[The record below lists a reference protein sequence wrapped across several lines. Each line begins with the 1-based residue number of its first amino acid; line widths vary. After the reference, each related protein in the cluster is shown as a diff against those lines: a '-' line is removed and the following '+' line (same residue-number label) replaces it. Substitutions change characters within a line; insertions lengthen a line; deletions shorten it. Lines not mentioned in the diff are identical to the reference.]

1 MPFSSIKYDRFC
13 RFGTLWTTLTLRAT
27 VSVVA
32 KFCKIQ
38 KKWLILH
45 ILTKKHPHQ
54 WVQNCAYM
62 WKCYSNRAY
71 MHGYCSSCIH
81 YFNIIF
87 IYYKNLFHSFFFLFP
102 PITWATPTPHS
113 TSSLFHSWPLPL
125 IFSLRQLLL
134 ALALALALTHSHHHG
149 KECDRFGPFCN
160 PVRRVDQLGVISID
174 RFWGKFLQK
183 GMGFSH
189 WDFRVCFLWFRARF

>member
-1 MPFSSIKYDRFC
+1 M
-13 RFGTLWTTLTLRAT
+13 
-27 VSVVA
+27 VA

-71 MHGYCSSCIH
+71 IHGYCSSCIH

-87 IYYKNLFHSFFFLFP
+87 IYYKNLFHSFFSSLSYHLSNTNMSQYTL
-102 PITWATPTPHS
+102 PIS
-113 TSSLFHSWPLPL
+113 ILTSSSHLLFSSASLSSCSFSSPWERMWPVW
-125 IFSLRQLLL
+125 
-134 ALALALALTHSHHHG
+134 G
-149 KECDRFGPFCN
+149 FCS
-160 PVRRVDQLGVISID
+160 PMRRVDQLGVISID

-189 WDFRVCFLWFRARF
+189 WDFRVFFFFGLEQDSWEFL